1 MATVVD
7 ALIMT
12 LGLDTRDYDKGQ
24 KRTEGDLE
32 KLKKQSGAVAKEMGE
47 QGKRAAEFFSSIKT
61 ELLGLLAVFGAAT
74 GLKEFIASNVQG
86 QASLGRLSRNLKISA
101 PQLQAWGL
109 IAKEMGGQAED
120 AFGALQA
127 FAGGMA
133 EASIKGHSALTD
145 TARANGINLEG
156 IKDSEEG
163 LLRISKRLTELPRQQ
178 AMYLANELGV
188 GGMFNQ
194 LELGPEE
201 LKKRLDAARGLTRVT
216 AESTAAAERL
226 QKRWADIQQRFKE
239 TSEIAF
245 ARLSPVL
252 ERLAERFANWLDSVD
267 WDKVAAQIET
277 LVRRVNEVVQSFGG
291 WKTVAVVL
299 GGVMALKVLAPV
311 LSLVGA
317 LGRLVPL
324 LASSTAG
331 LWAMAAAG
339 AAVAGGYVGTKIYDA
354 IADKSAG
361 RGIGRFANSVMA
373 GLGSDT
379 AFGAEQRDNWD
390 ELSQA
395 QRKQMT
401 VLYKIMSP
409 AEKADYDKRNPEL
422 SRLIHSMLS
431 EPRRPPEIHRAESAT
446 SSRESPAGYGDAN
459 PTKSRI
465 FDSNDELFSSL
476 EQRFKLP
483 AGLMARM
490 FKQESSNGT
499 NLQSKAGAVGPF
511 QFMPSTATDLGL
523 QGNDV
528 FDLDHSA
535 SAAAKYMSQLLK
547 MFGGDITKAVAAYNA
562 GPGNVRKY
570 GGVPPFAETQNYVKN
585 VAPNVADGAGHLAKL
600 NDMFG
605 GDITKAISAYNAS
618 PGKDQKNGIDTVPT
632 ETQAYVKSVAP
643 GAAQAAASRPPSNV
657 RSSQSTSETHIG
669 KVEVITQATDAKG
682 IAIDMRQA
690 LADHMLVGQADTGIS

>member
-24 KRTEGDLE
+24 KRTEADLD

-86 QASLGRLSRNLKISA
+86 QASLGRLSRNLNVSA
-101 PQLQAWGL
+101 QSLQAWGL
-109 IAKEMGGQAED
+109 VAKEMGGQAED
-120 AFGALQA
+120 AFGAMQA
-127 FAGGMA
+127 FAGGLA
-133 EASIKGHSALTD
+133 EASVKGHSALTD

-201 LKKRLDAARGLTRVT
+201 LKKRLEAAKGLTRVT
-216 AESTAAAERL
+216 ADSTAAAERL

-252 ERLAERFANWLDSVD
+252 ERLAERFANWLDSID
-267 WDKVAAQIET
+267 WDKVATQIEV
-277 LVRRVNEVVQSFGG
+277 LVKGVNNIVQSFGG
-291 WKTVAVVL
+291 WKNVAIVL
-299 GGVMALKVLAPV
+299 GGILAFKVLAPV

-324 LASSTAG
+324 LASSMEG
-331 LWAMAAAG
+331 LWALAAAG
-339 AAVAGGYVGTKIYDA
+339 AAVAGGYIGTKIYQATAGTKLGNFFGKTAALGASALGDQDA
-354 IADKSAG
+354 RAALTRDYADSQFSGLPEHVRMTILKARQRAAG
-361 RGIGRFANSVMA
+361 
-373 GLGSDT
+373 
-379 AFGAEQRDNWD
+379 
-390 ELSQA
+390 
-395 QRKQMT
+395 
-401 VLYKIMSP
+401 
-409 AEKADYDKRNPEL
+409 
-422 SRLIHSMLS
+422 
-431 EPRRPPEIHRAESAT
+431 
-446 SSRESPAGYGDAN
+446 GYGGAN
-459 PTKSRI
+459 PTKSQT
-465 FDSNDELFSSL
+465 FGSNAELFASL
-476 EQRFKLP
+476 EKHGNLP
-483 AGLMARM
+483 AGLLQRM
-490 FKQESSNGT
+490 FMQESGGGK
-499 NLQSKAGAVGPF
+499 NLLSPAGAKGPF
-511 QFMPSTATDLGL
+511 QFMDATATEVGL

-528 FDLDHSA
+528 YDLDK
-535 SAAAKYMSQLLK
+535 SAAAAASYLVKLRG

-562 GPGNVRKY
+562 GPGKVRKY
-570 GGVPPFAETQNYVKN
+570 GGVPPFAETQ
-585 VAPNVADGAGHLAKL
+585 
-600 NDMFG
+600 
-605 GDITKAISAYNAS
+605 
-618 PGKDQKNGIDTVPT
+618 
-632 ETQAYVKSVAP
+632 AYVQSVAP
-643 GAAQAAASRPPSNV
+643 GAGQAVAARAPNNV
-657 RSSQSTSETHIG
+657 QTSQNTSEMHIG

-690 LADHMLVGQADTGIS
+690 LADHMLVAQADTGIN

>member
-24 KRTEGDLE
+24 KRTTADLD
-32 KLKKQSGAVAKEMGE
+32 KLKKQSTAVAKEMGE

-61 ELLGLLAVFGAAT
+61 EVLSLLAVFGAAT

-86 QASLGRLSRNLKISA
+86 QASLGRLSRNLNISA
-101 PQLQAWGL
+101 QSLQAWGL
-109 IAKEMGGQAED
+109 VAKEMGGQAED
-120 AFGALQA
+120 AFGAMQA
-127 FAGGMA
+127 FAGGLA

-267 WDKVAAQIET
+267 WDKVAAKIET
-277 LVRRVNEVVQSFGG
+277 LARWVNDVVQRFGG
-291 WKTVAVVL
+291 WKTVAMVL
-299 GGVMALKVLAPV
+299 GGILALKVLTPV
-311 LSLVGA
+311 LSLIGA

-339 AAVAGGYVGTKIYDA
+339 AAVAGGYVGTKIYQA
-354 IADKSAG
+354 TAG
-361 RGIGRFANSVMA
+361 TRLGDFFGKTAA
-373 GLGSDT
+373 LGAAALGST
-379 AFGAEQRDNWD
+379 
-390 ELSQA
+390 QA
-395 QRKQMT
+395 QDALYSEHLNSLPAHVRDT
-401 VLYKIMSP
+401 VL
-409 AEKADYDKRNPEL
+409 KARQ
-422 SRLIHSMLS
+422 
-431 EPRRPPEIHRAESAT
+431 RAAG
-446 SSRESPAGYGDAN
+446 GYGDAN
-459 PTKSRI
+459 PTTSRT
-465 FDSNDELFSSL
+465 FGSNAELFAAL
-476 EQRFKLP
+476 EKHGNLP
-483 AGLMARM
+483 AGLLQRM
-490 FKQESSNGT
+490 FMQESGGGK
-499 NLQSKAGAVGPF
+499 NLLSPAGAKGPF
-511 QFMPSTATDLGL
+511 QFMDATAAEAGL
-523 QGNDV
+523 HGNDV
-528 FDLDHSA
+528 YDLDK
-535 SAAAKYMSQLLK
+535 SAAAAAGYLVKLRG

-570 GGVPPFAETQNYVKN
+570 GGVPPFAETQ
-585 VAPNVADGAGHLAKL
+585 
-600 NDMFG
+600 
-605 GDITKAISAYNAS
+605 
-618 PGKDQKNGIDTVPT
+618 
-632 ETQAYVKSVAP
+632 AYVQSVAP
-643 GAAQAAASRPPSNV
+643 GAGQAVASRAPSNV
-657 RSSQSTSETHIG
+657 QTSQSTSETHIG

-690 LADHMLVGQADTGIS
+690 LADHMLVAQADTGIN

>member
-24 KRTEGDLE
+24 KRTETDLD

-47 QGKRAAEFFSSIKT
+47 QGKRAAEFFGSIKT
-61 ELLGLLAVFGAAT
+61 ELLSLLAVFGAAT

-101 PQLQAWGL
+101 PELQAWGL
-109 IAKEMGGQAED
+109 IAKEMGGQAND

-133 EASIKGHSALTD
+133 EASIKGRSALTD
-145 TARANGINLEG
+145 IARSNGISLEG
-156 IKDSEEG
+156 IKDNEEG

-194 LELGPEE
+194 LALGPEE

-267 WDKVAAQIET
+267 WDKVATRIET
-277 LVRRVNEVVQSFGG
+277 LARRVNEVVQDFGG
-291 WKTVAVVL
+291 WKTVALVL
-299 GGVMALKVLAPV
+299 GGVLALKVLAPV

-324 LASSTAG
+324 LASSTGG

-339 AAVAGGYVGTKIYDA
+339 AAVAGGYVGTKIYQATAGTRLGDFFGKTA
-354 IADKSAG
+354 ALGMSA
-361 RGIGRFANSVMA
+361 
-373 GLGSDT
+373 LGSKDAQNALYDEQLNSLT
-379 AFGAEQRDNWD
+379 AHERETILKARER
-390 ELSQA
+390 A
-395 QRKQMT
+395 KH
-401 VLYKIMSP
+401 P
-409 AEKADYDKRNPEL
+409 AA
-422 SRLIHSMLS
+422 S
-431 EPRRPPEIHRAESAT
+431 
-446 SSRESPAGYGDAN
+446 GYGDVS
-459 PTKSRI
+459 PTTSRA
-465 FDSNDELFSSL
+465 FGSNAELFAAL
-476 EQRFKLP
+476 EKHGNLP
-483 AGLMARM
+483 AGLLQRM
-490 FKQESSNGT
+490 FMQESGGGK
-499 NLQSKAGAVGPF
+499 NLLSPAGAKGPF
-511 QFMPSTATDLGL
+511 QFMDATAAEAGL

-528 FDLDHSA
+528 YDLDK
-535 SAAAKYMSQLLK
+535 SAAAAAGYLVKLRA

-570 GGVPPFAETQNYVKN
+570 GGVPPFAETQ
-585 VAPNVADGAGHLAKL
+585 
-600 NDMFG
+600 
-605 GDITKAISAYNAS
+605 
-618 PGKDQKNGIDTVPT
+618 
-632 ETQAYVKSVAP
+632 AYVQSVAP
-643 GAAQAAASRPPSNV
+643 GAAQAVASRGPSNV
-657 RSSQSTSETHIG
+657 QTNQNTSETHIG

-682 IAIDMRQA
+682 IVIDMRQA
-690 LADHMLVGQADTGIS
+690 LADHMLVAQADTGIN